1 MTDVNRY
8 KPLSKK
14 QKIRANKKKSLDDM
28 QRVRGRY
35 DVVKEISHAHKRCEV
50 FSQDHVVD

>member
-1 MTDVNRY
+1 MTDVNRS

-28 QRVRGRY
+28 QRDRGRY